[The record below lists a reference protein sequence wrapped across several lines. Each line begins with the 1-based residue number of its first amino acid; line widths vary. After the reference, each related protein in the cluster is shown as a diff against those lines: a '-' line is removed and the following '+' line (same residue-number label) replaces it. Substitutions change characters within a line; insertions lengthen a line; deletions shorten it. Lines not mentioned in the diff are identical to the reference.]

1 MKKYIALLVVLVGLG
16 AFQAQAGEI
25 GVVDADYLMNNSET
39 GQDLKG
45 RLDKSRLDLQN
56 EFKDFKLKAD
66 QELKKIESAKPPK
79 EEYEKQMK
87 ALRQKTE
94 ADLVKLN
101 EKKTKL
107 ETAARI
113 SLQIL
118 RKEIL
123 DTVTMVAKQK
133 GLQAVVTEQAVL
145 FADDKLMI
153 TSDVMK
159 EMNKNKK
166 SIKMSYP

>member
-1 MKKYIALLVVLVGLG
+1 MKKYIALLVVLVGLS

-39 GQDLKG
+39 GRDLKD
-45 RLDKSRLDLQN
+45 RLDKYRFDLQN
-56 EFKDFKLKAD
+56 EFKSFQTKAD
-66 QELKKIESAKPPK
+66 QEVKKIKARNPSK
-79 EEYEKQMK
+79 EDYETQIK
-87 ALRQKTE
+87 ALKQKTE
-94 ADLVKLN
+94 SDLAKLN
-101 EKKTKL
+101 EKKLKL

-123 DTVTMVAKQK
+123 DTVTMIAKQK